1 MLEDLAEEVFQR
13 TRMYY
18 FFKEEEAQNKLQEVI
33 QHGEEEN

>member
-18 FFKEEEAQNKLQEVI
+18 FFKEEEEQNKLQEVI